1 MRPIRKEIAATGTF
15 YFPVS
20 RLSDETIIQIAVTG
34 LTITSVQW
42 TTENVRSAPG
52 PLNAPG
58 NAVAVADA
66 QWATIAA
73 DADGSYRILW
83 PIDTV
88 RVTFGGTP
96 GTAVVSVLQAQADYG
111 GN

>member
-1 MRPIRKEIAATGTF
+1 VVSATGTY

-20 RLSDETIIQIAVTG
+20 RLADETVIQIALTGG
-34 LTITSVQW
+34 LTITSVSW

-52 PLNAPG
+52 PLNVPG
-58 NAVAVADA
+58 NAVAVGDA
-66 QWATIAA
+66 QWTTIAA

-83 PIDTV
+83 PIDTF
-88 RVTFGGTP
+88 RVIVGGTT
-96 GTAVVSVLQAQADYG
+96 GTATISALQAQADYG